1 MSTPSWKEHF
11 KIQVSG
17 YDPVEAQG
25 LTELGFAVMNQK
37 IDEQEYLSWAR
48 SAYELLSVDVNF
60 FQKYPPPTALISKL
74 REVYPWGPEIFPIAE
89 WDGHT
94 LILTLE
100 SPTTPIPIELKPIL
114 LLAPVTKMSELWQ
127 TVAKTLESSND
138 LSSSE
143 EEAPTEVLEGISL
156 EPSTAVTSLDF
167 SQLRNTTTLI
177 TEKPAEIPTKID
189 IPATPISIPT
199 EITKIPQMED
209 IHPPVKAVP
218 QILSVASPTSNLDP
232 EKIKK
237 SFHHFKHIYANRCFI
252 KVDLK
257 DKKYQVTLW
266 PEDSN
271 MTISPTQHELQPD
284 SFIKIV
290 AYTQKPYHGHVVST
304 LNTDQFFKEVNA
316 GRIPENVTAVPLI
329 NNNEVVGI
337 ILGWGP
343 KSTYNVQ
350 TLRELENIVQN
361 LSSDLGFIV
370 TENAA

>member
-11 KIQVSG
+11 KIKVSG

-48 SAYELLSVDVNF
+48 SAYELLSVDMNF
-60 FQKYPPPTALISKL
+60 FQKNPSPIALVSKL
-74 REVYPWGPEIFPIAE
+74 REVYPWGPEIFPVAE

-94 LILTLE
+94 IILTFDK
-100 SPTTPIPIELKPIL
+100 PTTAIPTELKPII
-114 LLAPVTKMSELWQ
+114 LLAPITKMSELWQ
-127 TVAKTLESSND
+127 NISTSLESSIEI
-138 LSSSE
+138 SSE
-143 EEAPTEVLEGISL
+143 LEAPVEVLEGINIEST
-156 EPSTAVTSLDF
+156 TAVTNIDF
-167 SQLRNTTTLI
+167 SELRATPTVI
-177 TEKPAEIPTKID
+177 TEKPADIPTKID
-189 IPATPISIPT
+189 IQTVPISIPT

-209 IHPPVKAVP
+209 LNPPVKAVP
-218 QILSVASPTSNLDP
+218 QIISVASPNATIDS

-237 SFHHFKHIYANRCFI
+237 CFHQFKHIYENRCFI
-252 KVDLK
+252 KIDMK
-257 DKKYQVTLW
+257 AKKYQVTLW

-271 MTISPTQHELQPD
+271 MTVSPSQHDLQPD

-290 AYTQKPYHGHVVST
+290 AYTQKSYHGHVINT
-304 LNTDQFFKEVNA
+304 LNTEQFFKEVNA

-343 KSTYNVQ
+343 KLTYNVQ
-350 TLRELENIVQN
+350 TLREIESLVQI
-361 LSSDLGFIV
+361 LSSELGFIPIDNV
-370 TENAA
+370 A